1 MPVFTYQGR
10 DSNGQLKKE
19 SRTAAS
25 ADALGTQLMKEGIIP
40 ISISAGKK
48 GSVSMNMELG
58 GIFEKKVSV
67 DELGMLSR
75 QIYTLAKTGVPLT
88 NALRQL
94 AKGTKNKR
102 LTEAL
107 IGIVDYL
114 EAGQDIASAMQTF
127 PKVFTP
133 MMVSMVRVG
142 QSSGRLAESFL
153 QINQYLEFER
163 GAMKS
168 LATALRYPTFVV
180 IAMIAAIIMINLF
193 VVPAFSRV
201 FMQAKIQLP
210 WATRALIASSNF
222 FISYWVYLL
231 ICTISVVAGSMYYVR
246 TEKGNYQW
254 SKLMLHLPIFGVL
267 IKKILLLRFVQTFA
281 TILDAGVP
289 LINGIELSA
298 QSVNNA
304 YMRKKILSMR
314 ESIERG
320 NNLTQSAV
328 STGLFNALEIQI
340 LGISEETGEL
350 SAMLLQI
357 ADFYRREV
365 DYDLK
370 RISDTIEPV
379 LIVIL
384 SVVILI
390 LAFAVYLP
398 IWDMAKVAKLG

>member
-10 DSNGQLKKE
+10 DANGRLKKDN
-19 SRTAAS
+19 RVATS
-25 ADALGTQLMKEGIIP
+25 ADALGQQLMKEGIIP
-40 ISISAGKK
+40 ISIKAGKK
-48 GSVSMNMELG
+48 QITADFNFNNL
-58 GIFEKKVSV
+58 FEKKIST

-94 AKGTKNKR
+94 AKGTKNTR
-102 LTEAL
+102 LIEAL
-107 IGIVDYL
+107 TGIVDYL
-114 EAGQDIASAMQTF
+114 ESGQDIASAMQNY

-163 GAMKS
+163 GAMKN

-180 IAMIAAIIMINLF
+180 IAMGIAIVMINLF
-193 VVPAFSRV
+193 VVPAFAKV
-201 FMQAKIQLP
+201 FSQAKIELP

-222 FISYWVYLL
+222 FIHYWVYLL
-231 ICTISVVAGSMYYVR
+231 IFMIAATVGTIYYIR
-246 TEKGNYQW
+246 TDSGKYNW
-254 SKLMLHLPIFGVL
+254 SKMMLNLPIFGIL
-267 IKKILLLRFVQTFA
+267 IKKIFLLRFVQTFA

-298 QSVNNA
+298 QSVNNE
-304 YMRKKILSMR
+304 YLRRKILSMR

-320 NNLTQSAV
+320 NNLTQAAM
-328 STGLFNALEIQI
+328 STGLFSPLELQI
-340 LGISEETGEL
+340 LGVSEETGEL

-370 RISDTIEPV
+370 RVSDTIEPV

-398 IWDMAKVAKLG
+398 IWDMAKVARLG